1 MRASWPRVE
10 MVDLPAEESFAQV
23 MTIVEEVRAL
33 RQAAGAPLRGG
44 TLRFE
49 QPIDGDVATLA
60 ARLAFVELADWVAG
74 NAPLDAGTP
83 LTSAPARVSFPE
95 GGSGRKAEEDRR
107 RQAELK
113 RLGDDLGKTE
123 AKLGNPEFRDK
134 APAEIVTKLEDRA
147 AELRA
152 AIERLH

>member
-1 MRASWPRVE
+1 
-10 MVDLPAEESFAQV
+10 V

-49 QPIDGDVATLA
+49 QSIEGDVATLA
-60 ARLAFVELADWVAG
+60 ARLAFVELADWVEG

-95 GGSGRKAEEDRR
+95 GGSGKKAEEDKHH
-107 RQAELK
+107 QAELK
-113 RLGDDLGKTE
+113 RLTKDLEKIE
-123 AKLGNPEFRDK
+123 AKLSNPEFRDK
-134 APAEIVTKLEDRA
+134 APAEIVTKLEERA
-147 AELRA
+147 AEIRA
-152 AIERLH
+152 AIDRLQ